1 MFSVL
6 HLDYAVDVSERVDVS
21 GNEPIYDHRRRNTL
35 GWAGIGRADHLLLC
49 AAIPALIGSL
59 LLMRTAGVG
68 GALLVQQVVV
78 SGLSFAAAV
87 ALPRLPRGKTLA
99 RAAWVVAAAV
109 ILVWTPLWWRAGDEP
124 RRWLSWGG
132 LRIYVAAMV
141 LPPAIVLLARAL
153 HSTSARP
160 VWPQGAIA
168 AVGAALAAQPD
179 ASQATAFALACG
191 IPLCTTPG
199 RPSAKAV
206 MFAALVTCAVWAWRQ
221 PDPLLPVPH
230 VEGVLDLARAAG
242 PLALA
247 TAVASLALPP
257 VALVLLSNAFGDAGL
272 LAVAIY
278 FGAVDALAWFQLTPM
293 PLLGFGAGPILGYVA
308 MVLLAP
314 RWDESERPARA
325 QGDST

>member
-1 MFSVL
+1 ML
-6 HLDYAVDVSERVDVS
+6 QLDYAVDVSERVDLS
-21 GNEPIYDHRRRNTL
+21 GNGPIDDHRRRHTL
-35 GWAGIGRADHLLLC
+35 GWTGAARADHLLLC

-68 GALLVQQVVV
+68 GALLAQQVVV
-78 SGLSFAAAV
+78 TGLSFAAAV

-99 RAAWVVAAAV
+99 RAAWIVAAAV
-109 ILVWTPLWWRAGDEP
+109 VLVWAPLWWRAGDEP
-124 RRWLSWGG
+124 RRWLSGGG
-132 LRIYVAAMV
+132 LRVYVAAAV

-153 HSTSARP
+153 HATATRP
-160 VWPQGAIA
+160 VWPQWAMA
-168 AVGAALAAQPD
+168 ALGAALAAQPD

-191 IPLCTTPG
+191 LPVCAAPG

-206 MFAALVTCAVWAWRQ
+206 MGAALVACAVWAWRQ

-247 TAVASLALPP
+247 TAIASLALPP
-257 VALVLLSNAFGDAGL
+257 VALVLLSQAFDDAGL

-278 FGAVDALAWFQLTPM
+278 FGAVDALAWLQLTPM

-314 RWDESERPARA
+314 RRDEAERPARA
-325 QGDST
+325 LADSR